1 MIQGNDMN
9 ILYFITIILS
19 LLLLVLYFFIDKKRN
34 KWLLLLFISIS
45 ICDIGYFFLSIARNI
60 TFVIISNDIVYLGS
74 VFLPFFM
81 LMLILNNCNLKVPKP
96 LVYSLV
102 GISTIMLW
110 VTTSIG
116 YLPIYYKDISLELIN
131 DEYVIEKEYGPFH
144 TVYIIYIFSY
154 FISMIG
160 TIIYATIKKTISSKM

>member
-1 MIQGNDMN
+1 MIQGNDMD

-45 ICDIGYFFLSIARNI
+45 ICNIGYFFLSIARNI

-96 LVYSLV
+96 LIYSLI

-144 TVYIIYIFSY
+144 TVYIIYIFKIVFFTYIYSY
-154 FISMIG
+154 QFYHYLFCI
-160 TIIYATIKKTISSKM
+160 T